1 MGQSRNKLSQLNKPP
16 IKKCKTKEN
25 FDSKGNMEN
34 KLEFGQILSKYLSF
48 LLEGSS

>member
-25 FDSKGNMEN
+25 IDSNGKGNMEN
-34 KLEFGQILSKYLSF
+34 KLLFGQILSKYFEF
-48 LLEGSS
+48 LA